1 MPSDV
6 VWSARAE
13 RDLKNLHDY
22 IAVENPRAA
31 LRYASALQ
39 ETCLRLVD
47 YPLSGRSFNDTYRVL
62 VYRNHLVLHRYDPE
76 RNVVVVVRV
85 VDARRDLGVNP
96 DQLDI

>member
-1 MPSDV
+1 MPNDV

-31 LRYASALQ
+31 LRYAKALRKA
-39 ETCLRLVD
+39 CLRLVD
-47 YPLSGRSFNDTYRVL
+47 YPQSGRLFSETYRVL
-62 VYRNHLVLHRYDPE
+62 VYRNHLVFHRHDPK

-85 VDARRDLGVNP
+85 VDARRDLGVDP
-96 DQLDI
+96 DQLGI